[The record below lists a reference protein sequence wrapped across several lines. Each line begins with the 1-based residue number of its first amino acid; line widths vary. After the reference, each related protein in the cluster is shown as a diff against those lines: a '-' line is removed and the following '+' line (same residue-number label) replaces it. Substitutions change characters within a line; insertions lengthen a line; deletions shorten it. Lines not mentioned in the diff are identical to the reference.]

1 MGLKLRDILAQATRL
16 VEAGELVPL
25 IDPRRFSLAS
35 VESAYNALRD
45 GDAQGKIIVDLPGT
59 ARGETFIDALEG
71 ISPLATQPRTWPP
84 SGASSP
90 GKSTPRSLSTL

>member
-45 GDAQGKIIVDLPGT
+45 RDAQGKIIVDLPGT
-59 ARGETFIDALEG
+59 AHGETYRRSRRHQPVGDAASHMAAIG
-71 ISPLATQPRTWPP
+71 RFQPR
-84 SGASSP
+84 
-90 GKSTPRSLSTL
+90 